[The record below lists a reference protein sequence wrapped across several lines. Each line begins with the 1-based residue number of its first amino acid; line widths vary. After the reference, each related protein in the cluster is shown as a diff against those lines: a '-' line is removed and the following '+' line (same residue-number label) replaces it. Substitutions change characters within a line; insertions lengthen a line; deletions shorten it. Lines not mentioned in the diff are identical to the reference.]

1 MNQCQDFTRFHIKK
15 KEQLQ
20 KEDYFNGL
28 FRIQDD
34 DGDENVIR
42 EVDRVPNDERNEQM
56 IAGEY
61 TSHGGAHSA
70 NRNRDL
76 PYGLYLF

>member
-1 MNQCQDFTRFHIKK
+1 MNGGINVKTLLDLILKQ

-42 EVDRVPNDERNEQM
+42 EVDRDQM
-56 IAGEY
+56 TEEM
-61 TSHGGAHSA
+61 
-70 NRNRDL
+70 NR
-76 PYGLYLF
+76 